1 MKRFS
6 MASGKYSVKV
16 EFFMSDR
23 RLSVNDLDNLC
34 KPVLDSLTAAGVFD
48 DREVYNLDLTKKG
61 L

>member
-1 MKRFS
+1 